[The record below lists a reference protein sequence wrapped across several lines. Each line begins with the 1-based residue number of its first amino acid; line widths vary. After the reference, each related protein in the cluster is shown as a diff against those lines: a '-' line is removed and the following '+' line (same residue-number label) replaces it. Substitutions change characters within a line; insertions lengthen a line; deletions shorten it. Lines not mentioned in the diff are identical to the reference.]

1 MRPRYS
7 EISPEVEELMLKA
20 LRLNE
25 RIEKAK
31 NCPECGKAMES
42 TGMGKMACKMGCG
55 KMGYMEKSEPE
66 YSGQKEG
73 STVGPSHFVTETG
86 GQVRT
91 APYWTNGNT
100 VEVEDVANKGANK
113 EEVNLDSIHLNPHTK
128 TGADRLVDGG
138 SR

>member
-7 EISPEVEELMLKA
+7 EISPEVEDLMLKA

-31 NCPECGKAMES
+31 DKKCSKCDKECNCDKE
-42 TGMGKMACKMGCG
+42 
-55 KMGYMEKSEPE
+55 GYMEKSQPE
-66 YSGQKEG
+66 YTGHKEG

-86 GQVRT
+86 GQVHT

-100 VEVEDVANKGANK
+100 IESEDVTNKGAKK
-113 EEVNLDSIHLNPHTK
+113 EAVNLYSIHLNPHTK
-128 TGADRLVDGG
+128 RGADRLVDGG